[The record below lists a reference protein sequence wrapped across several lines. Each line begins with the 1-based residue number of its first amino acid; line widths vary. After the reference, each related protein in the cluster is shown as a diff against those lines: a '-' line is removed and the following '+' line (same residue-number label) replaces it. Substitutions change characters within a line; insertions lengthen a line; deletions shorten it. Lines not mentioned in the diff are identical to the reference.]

1 VDNMI
6 QVHKSHHS
14 LKAWNSRNHWGFA
27 QGAHSTSTKP
37 FFLSLKGKKEVLFF
51 FCFDVRTPE
60 NRGAFEFAS
69 SHNSFKQIIRRG
81 DPHELL
87 CPSLCSTRASF
98 QFLSLLRPYLL
109 PPFFFSSNFC
119 LLHKVEL
126 RSGTK
131 VNGVFGTVINFIIV
145 IRKNIFYKSIFS

>member
-1 VDNMI
+1 MEFSKPPAFRTERP
-6 QVHKSHHS
+6 QYQHK
-14 LKAWNSRNHWGFA
+14 
-27 QGAHSTSTKP
+27 T
-37 FFLSLKGKKEVLFF
+37 FFFFFSPKGKKEVLFF
-51 FCFDVRTPE
+51 FCFHVRTPE

-98 QFLSLLRPYLL
+98 QFLRLLRPYLL
-109 PPFFFSSNFC
+109 PPFVFSSNFC

-131 VNGVFGTVINFIIV
+131 VKQCVWHCDKFYYLNLKKNYFIIV
-145 IRKNIFYKSIFS
+145 FLVEIDLVKYIFS

>member
-1 VDNMI
+1 MS
-6 QVHKSHHS
+6 KSKNPITLSKHGKDKHGILETTGVS
-14 LKAWNSRNHWGFA
+14 HRAPTVPA
-27 QGAHSTSTKP
+27 QNL
-37 FFLSLKGKKEVLFF
+37 FFFFFSPKGKKEVQFF
-51 FCFDVRTPE
+51 FCFHVRTPE

-98 QFLSLLRPYLL
+98 QFLRLIRPYLL
-109 PPFFFSSNFC
+109 PPFVFSSNFC

-126 RSGTK
+126 RRGTK
-131 VNGVFGTVINFIIV
+131 VNSVFDTVINFII
-145 IRKNIFYKSIFS
+145 